1 MLPWRKRR
9 REGPAHGIPAAEH
22 IGGGIGLARRGHG
35 AGAKGEE
42 WPQRPIRLLVGFAP
56 GGATDIASRI
66 IAEPLGARL
75 GQPLVI
81 DNRAGAG
88 GIIATEAAARSA
100 PDGYTLLMGTIST
113 HAMNVPLY
121 GTRLPYDPV
130 RDFVPVAGVAT
141 GPNLLLVHPAL
152 PVRDLAGLIALAK
165 AQPGMLTYG
174 SGGNGTSSHLAAE
187 MFKAQAGI
195 DLLHVPFRST
205 TPAETALVAGQ
216 VQVLFDPVI
225 AAMALAQGGQVRP
238 LATSARAPAA
248 RPAGGPGPGRD
259 AAGVRDGNLGRAL
272 RPGRYA
278 AGDRRQAGCGDPGG
292 PRLARGPGKAGG
304 YRRRD
309 PAVAG
314 RGLRRLPADRDR
326 PLDRGGAGSAHQR
339 GLGAGTGSP
348 RAPRAQRRPLRSMLV
363 MSQVAAT
370 ATPIA
375 TSGRDRVTSRSCAA

>member
-1 MLPWRKRR
+1 M
-9 REGPAHGIPAAEH
+9 AARAED
-22 IGGGIGLARRGHG
+22 
-35 AGAKGEE
+35 

-66 IAEPLGARL
+66 IAEPLAARL

-121 GTRLPYDPV
+121 GARLPYDPV
-130 RDFVPVAGVAT
+130 RDFAPVSGVAT
-141 GPNLLLVHPAL
+141 GPNLLLVHPSV
-152 PVRDLAGLIALAK
+152 PVTDVAGLIALAR
-165 AQPGMLTYG
+165 ARPGALTYG

-216 VQVLFDPVI
+216 VQVMFDPVI

-238 LATSARAPAA
+238 LATSAP
-248 RPAGGPGPGRD
+248 
-259 AAGVRDGNLGRAL
+259 
-272 RPGRYA
+272 
-278 AGDRRQAGCGDPGG
+278 
-292 PRLARGPGKAGG
+292 
-304 YRRRD
+304 
-309 PAVAG
+309 
-314 RGLRRLPADRDR
+314 RRLPTLPDVPALAETL
-326 PLDRGGAGSAHQR
+326 PGFEMGIWV
-339 GLGAGTGSP
+339 GLFAPAGTP
-348 RAPRAQRRPLRSMLV
+348 PTVLARV
-363 MSQVAAT
+363 DAAT
-370 ATPIA
+370 QAVLSLPEIQARLDGIGAQTLKLPADAFGRYLREEIA
-375 TSGRDRVTSRSCAA
+375 RWTAVVRAARITAD

>member
-1 MLPWRKRR
+1 M
-9 REGPAHGIPAAEH
+9 AAWAED
-22 IGGGIGLARRGHG
+22 
-35 AGAKGEE
+35 

-66 IAEPLGARL
+66 IAEPLAARL

-121 GTRLPYDPV
+121 GARLPYDPV
-130 RDFVPVAGVAT
+130 RDFAPVSGVAT
-141 GPNLLLVHPAL
+141 GPNLLLVHPSV
-152 PVRDLAGLIALAK
+152 PVTDVAGLIALAR
-165 AQPGMLTYG
+165 ARPGALTYG

-216 VQVLFDPVI
+216 VQVMFDPVI

-238 LATSARAPAA
+238 LATSAP
-248 RPAGGPGPGRD
+248 
-259 AAGVRDGNLGRAL
+259 
-272 RPGRYA
+272 
-278 AGDRRQAGCGDPGG
+278 
-292 PRLARGPGKAGG
+292 
-304 YRRRD
+304 
-309 PAVAG
+309 
-314 RGLRRLPADRDR
+314 RRLPTLPDVPALAETL
-326 PLDRGGAGSAHQR
+326 PGFEMGIWV
-339 GLGAGTGSP
+339 GLFAPAGTP
-348 RAPRAQRRPLRSMLV
+348 PTVLARV
-363 MSQVAAT
+363 DAAT
-370 ATPIA
+370 QAVLSLPEIQARLDGIGAQTLKLPADAFGRYLREEIA
-375 TSGRDRVTSRSCAA
+375 RWTAVVRAARITAD

>member
-1 MLPWRKRR
+1 MAFRR
-9 REGPAHGIPAAEH
+9 RSF
-22 IGGGIGLARRGHG
+22 L
-35 AGAKGEE
+35 AGACALPMAARAED

-66 IAEPLGARL
+66 IAEPLAARL

-121 GTRLPYDPV
+121 GARLPYDPV
-130 RDFVPVAGVAT
+130 RDFAPVSGVAT
-141 GPNLLLVHPAL
+141 GPNLLLVHPSV
-152 PVRDLAGLIALAK
+152 PVTDVAGLIALAR
-165 AQPGMLTYG
+165 ARPGALTYG

-216 VQVLFDPVI
+216 VQVMFDPVI

-238 LATSARAPAA
+238 LATSAP
-248 RPAGGPGPGRD
+248 
-259 AAGVRDGNLGRAL
+259 
-272 RPGRYA
+272 
-278 AGDRRQAGCGDPGG
+278 
-292 PRLARGPGKAGG
+292 
-304 YRRRD
+304 
-309 PAVAG
+309 
-314 RGLRRLPADRDR
+314 RRLPTLPDVPALAETL
-326 PLDRGGAGSAHQR
+326 PGFEMGIWV
-339 GLGAGTGSP
+339 GLFAPAGTP
-348 RAPRAQRRPLRSMLV
+348 PMVLARV
-363 MSQVAAT
+363 DAAT
-370 ATPIA
+370 QAVLSLPEIQARLDGIGAQTLKLPADAFGRYLREEIA
-375 TSGRDRVTSRSCAA
+375 RWTAVVRAARITAD

>member
-1 MLPWRKRR
+1 MAFRR
-9 REGPAHGIPAAEH
+9 RSMFSLPLGAAMALPGAAWAQAH
-22 IGGGIGLARRGHG
+22 
-35 AGAKGEE
+35 KGED
-42 WPQRPIRLLVGFAP
+42 WPQRPIRLIVGFAP

-121 GTRLPYDPV
+121 GARLPYDPV
-130 RDFVPVAGVAT
+130 RDFVPVSGVAT
-141 GPNLLLVHPAL
+141 GPNLLLVHPSL

-165 AQPGMLTYG
+165 AKPGQLTYG

-216 VQVLFDPVI
+216 VQVMFDPVI
-225 AAMALAQGGQVRP
+225 AAMALAQGGQVRT
-238 LATSARAPAA
+238 LATSAP
-248 RPAGGPGPGRD
+248 
-259 AAGVRDGNLGRAL
+259 
-272 RPGRYA
+272 
-278 AGDRRQAGCGDPGG
+278 
-292 PRLARGPGKAGG
+292 
-304 YRRRD
+304 
-309 PAVAG
+309 
-314 RGLRRLPADRDR
+314 RRLPSLPDVPTLAETLPGFEMGIWVALFAPAGTPAPIVARIDAATREVLALPAVR
-326 PLDRGGAGSAHQR
+326 ERLAAIGAEAMP
-339 GLGAGTGSP
+339 LGAAELGTYLGSEITRWSEVV
-348 RAPRAQRRPLRSMLV
+348 RAAR
-363 MSQVAAT
+363 
-370 ATPIA
+370 IA
-375 TSGRDRVTSRSCAA
+375 VD

>member
-1 MLPWRKRR
+1 ML
-9 REGPAHGIPAAEH
+9 AAALALP
-22 IGGGIGLARRGHG
+22 GGAM
-35 AGAKGEE
+35 AQAD

-121 GTRLPYDPV
+121 GARLPYDPV
-130 RDFVPVAGVAT
+130 RDFAPVSGVAT
-141 GPNLLLVHPAL
+141 GPNLPLVHPSL
-152 PVRDLAGLIALAK
+152 PVTDLAGLIALAK
-165 AQPGMLTYG
+165 ARPGQLTYG

-238 LATSARAPAA
+238 LATSAPQRLPGLPTVPALAETLPGFEMGIWVGLFAPAKTPPAVVA
-248 RPAGGPGPGRD
+248 RID
-259 AAGVRDGNLGRAL
+259 AATRAVL
-272 RPGRYA
+272 ALPEV
-278 AGDRRQAGCGDPGG
+278 QAKLEGIGAQIMP
-292 PRLARGPGKAGG
+292 
-304 YRRRD
+304 
-309 PAVAG
+309 
-314 RGLRRLPADRDR
+314 LPASAFGQYLQAEIARWTEVAQAAR
-326 PLDRGGAGSAHQR
+326 ITLD
-339 GLGAGTGSP
+339 
-348 RAPRAQRRPLRSMLV
+348 
-363 MSQVAAT
+363 
-370 ATPIA
+370 
-375 TSGRDRVTSRSCAA
+375 

>member
-1 MLPWRKRR
+1 MAFRR
-9 REGPAHGIPAAEH
+9 RSF
-22 IGGGIGLARRGHG
+22 L
-35 AGAKGEE
+35 AGACALPMAAWAED

-66 IAEPLGARL
+66 IAEPLAARL

-121 GTRLPYDPV
+121 GARLPYDPV
-130 RDFVPVAGVAT
+130 RDFAPVSGVAT
-141 GPNLLLVHPAL
+141 GPNLLLVHPSV
-152 PVRDLAGLIALAK
+152 PVTDVAGLIALAR
-165 AQPGMLTYG
+165 ARPGALTYG

-216 VQVLFDPVI
+216 VQVMFDPVI

-238 LATSARAPAA
+238 LATSAP
-248 RPAGGPGPGRD
+248 
-259 AAGVRDGNLGRAL
+259 
-272 RPGRYA
+272 
-278 AGDRRQAGCGDPGG
+278 
-292 PRLARGPGKAGG
+292 
-304 YRRRD
+304 
-309 PAVAG
+309 
-314 RGLRRLPADRDR
+314 RRLPTLPDVPALAETL
-326 PLDRGGAGSAHQR
+326 PGFEMGIWV
-339 GLGAGTGSP
+339 GLFAPAGTP
-348 RAPRAQRRPLRSMLV
+348 PTVLARV
-363 MSQVAAT
+363 DAAT
-370 ATPIA
+370 QAVLSLPEIQARLDGIGAQTLKLPADAFGRYLREEIA
-375 TSGRDRVTSRSCAA
+375 RWTAVVRAARITAD